1 MNQFDPQFLKATFI
15 LKYLRNELNSHDKA
29 QLDTWL
35 AENQKNQI
43 LFEQLTNEQVIQNEL
58 KFFETLS
65 VDMAWQN
72 IKSQTVEKNKVINI
86 NRRRRWW
93 YVAAAAVVLIG
104 VYTLYL
110 FPEKRSTHTDIVK
123 NKTEKP
129 DIAPGGNKAI
139 LTLADGTSIILDTA
153 LNGDLASQGNV
164 KVIKIDGQITYN
176 PSGKTTDIVYNTIST
191 PRGGQYQLI
200 LADGSKV
207 WLNAA
212 STLRFPTAF
221 NSNERKVDLTGEG
234 YFEVAHN
241 AAKQFKVNVAGKGD
255 VEVLGTQF
263 NISSY
268 SDEKDI
274 KTTLLEGKV
283 RMTAAGNSQ
292 ILAPGQQAQL
302 KANGTITVIN
312 NVNTEEVIAWKN
324 GLFKL
329 NSADIPTIMRQIA
342 RWYDLEIVYLG
353 KIPEGHISGT
363 VPMNMSLSKVLDA
376 LQLSGINFTM
386 EGKKM
391 IIRP

>member
-1 MNQFDPQFLKATFI
+1 MNQFDTQFLQAAFI
-15 LKYLRNELNSHDKA
+15 LKYLRNELADHEKA
-29 QLDTWL
+29 QLDIWL
-35 AENQKNQI
+35 AENEKNKV
-43 LFEQLTNEQVIQNEL
+43 LFEQLTNDQIIQQEL

-65 VDMAWQN
+65 VDTAWQK
-72 IKSQTVEKNKVINI
+72 IKAHTNEQKKVINM

-93 YVAAAAVVLIG
+93 YAAAAAVLLIG
-104 VYTLYL
+104 TFSIYQ
-110 FPEKRSTHTDIVK
+110 FSGKRSTRTEIAK
-123 NKTEKP
+123 QKPEKT

-153 LNGDLASQGNV
+153 SNGNLTNQGNV
-164 KVIKIDGQITYN
+164 KVIKVDGQITYN
-176 PSGKTTDIVYNTIST
+176 PSGKAADIMYNTIST
-191 PRGGQYQLI
+191 PKGGQYQLI

-212 STLRFPTAF
+212 SSLRFPTTF
-221 NSNERKVDLTGEG
+221 PGNERKVEMTGEG
-234 YFEVAHN
+234 YFEIVHN
-241 AAKQFKVNVAGKGD
+241 AAKPFKVNVAGKGD
-255 VEVLGTQF
+255 IEVLGTHF

-292 ILAPGQQAQL
+292 TLAPGQQAQL
-302 KANGTITVIN
+302 KANGTITVVN

-342 RWYDLEIVYLG
+342 RWYDLEIVYQG

-376 LQLSGINFTM
+376 LQLSGINFTL